1 MDIGKD
7 SRILISRG
15 PVKDS
20 VGWVLS
26 LLLTC
31 LLLVLYPLPA
41 AAERWDALADTV
53 FQNYG
58 RDQGLPHIVPTA
70 LVQDQQGF
78 IWIGTQG
85 GLARW
90 DGYRFRTYRADPEQ
104 PGSLPD
110 DWIQRLFV
118 DKAGHLWVGGSA
130 GGLSRFDGTT
140 DRFIP
145 IPLKPEGQRTH
156 IGALSDDGKGGLW
169 IGTDLGLHHLEGGS
183 GQVRHLTGNEAA
195 TLGLPVGRVLS
206 LLHEETGTL
215 WVGNVQGLSRSD
227 DGGGSFTLLPI
238 PEGTGGVS
246 VLLRDEQGRLWAGTR
261 RGGLYILN
269 PDDSTLRPVNVGNMV
284 GPARGVSSLSL
295 VRPQELWVGLRGGG
309 IWAVDL
315 RTLEMWPIRHDRTLP
330 NSLVHDDVWSLLRD
344 DAGSIWVGTTG
355 GLSYRPFDS
364 GVVSTIFGG
373 TLRPRA
379 PRGSDVSVIH
389 PTRDGRFWL
398 GYLTGGADLIDP
410 VRGLIDT
417 VTPQQDDP
425 EAGLP
430 QDAVFAI
437 AEDAGGRVYFASRR
451 GLYAREPRQTGLRLI
466 TIPGRD
472 RNAAVTALSYE
483 DGILWVGGEDDG
495 IWGVVPGG
503 GEAAGTVV
511 LGQSDG
517 IVLPDPGVMVIRR
530 GQGDDLWVGTRNGLA
545 LINLTSRTATVIPA
559 DPTDPMGL
567 PARYVSCL
575 MFDRQ
580 GRLWVG
586 TFGGGLA
593 MMTGRDAEGRP
604 RFRRLGTADGLPHA
618 NVDSLQMDGSGA
630 IWAGT
635 DDGLAL
641 IDPVAMKVRPV
652 RRADGAPL
660 IDYFVGAGAT
670 SLEGE
675 GLFGAKGGIT
685 VTRPGTLPPWRF
697 RPPVVVTDLRV
708 GGTSLPVAPFN
719 HAITPA
725 PPVIITPEAN
735 SLAVEFAAL
744 DYTSPERN
752 LYAYRLDGYDRDW
765 ITTDASRRL
774 AVYANLSPGTYTLRL
789 RGSNRDGLWTDQ
801 ALALTIRVMPAWYQL
816 LWVRLL
822 ALLAVLSGVA
832 ALVGW
837 RTAYLRQKQVEL
849 EQQVADRTADLRAA
863 NQRLGQLAMTDPLT
877 GCANRRH
884 FMERA
889 TQMIDLA
896 QRDGTPLSL
905 AVLDLDDFKRVNDT
919 FGHPG
924 GDAAL
929 AMAGQILSAHV
940 RGTDLIG
947 RIGGEEFALL
957 MPHMGEAGALPL
969 AERLRLAIEQGEVT
983 MDGKPIRVTASLGL
997 AGLRP
1002 GEDFDG
1008 LYARADYALYAAKQ
1022 AGRNR
1027 VEMAVWP

>member
-1 MDIGKD
+1 M
-7 SRILISRG
+7 ISRG
-15 PVKDS
+15 PVKNCQDS
-20 VGWVLS
+20 GGWFLC
-26 LLLTC
+26 LIFTC
-31 LLLVLYPLPA
+31 LILVLLPLPA

-70 LVQDQQGF
+70 LAQDRQGF

-90 DGYRFRTYRADPEQ
+90 DGYRFRTYRADPAQ

-110 DWIQRLFV
+110 DWVQRLFV

-140 DRFIP
+140 DTFIP
-145 IPLKPEGQRTH
+145 VALKPAGQRTH
-156 IGALSDDGKGGLW
+156 IGALSDDGQGGLW
-169 IGTDLGLHHLEGGS
+169 IGTDEGLHHLDGS
-183 GQVRHLTGNEAA
+183 SNQVRHLTGENA
-195 TLGLPVGRVLS
+195 TKAGLPVGRVLS
-206 LLHEETGTL
+206 LLREDKGTL
-215 WVGNVQGLSRSD
+215 WVGTVKGLARSD
-227 DGGGSFTLLPI
+227 DAGGSFTLLPI
-238 PEGTGGVS
+238 AEGTGGVS
-246 VLLRDEQGRLWAGTR
+246 VLLRDDQGRLWVGTR
-261 RGGLYILN
+261 RGGLFFL
-269 PDDSTLRPVNVGNMV
+269 DTGDSTLRPVDAGPLVGA
-284 GPARGVSSLSL
+284 ARGVSALSL

-315 RTLEMWPIRHDRTLP
+315 RSLEMRPIRHDRTLP

-344 DAGSIWVGTTG
+344 DAGSVWVGTTG

-364 GVVSTIFGG
+364 GIVSTIFGG
-373 TLRPRA
+373 TLRPKA
-379 PRGSDVSVIH
+379 PRGSDVSVIR

-410 VRGLIDT
+410 VKGLIDT
-417 VTPQQDDP
+417 VTPEQDNP

-437 AEDAGGRVYFASRR
+437 AEDADGRVYFASRR
-451 GLYAREPRQTGLRLI
+451 GLYIREPGRSGLRLT

-472 RNAAVTALSYE
+472 RHTAVTTLSFE
-483 DGILWVGGEDDG
+483 EGVLWIGGEDDG

-503 GEAAGTVV
+503 GDGIGTVV
-511 LGQSDG
+511 LGRADG
-517 IVLPDPGVMVIRR
+517 LHLPDPGVTVTRR
-530 GQGDDLWVGTRNGLA
+530 GQGDDLWVGTRNGLV
-545 LINLTSRTATVIPA
+545 LIDLTARTSSLIPA
-559 DPTDPMGL
+559 APTDPMGL
-567 PARYVSCL
+567 PARFVSCL
-575 MFDRQ
+575 LFDRQ

-593 MMTGRDAEGRP
+593 LMTGRDAEGRP

-641 IDPVAMKVRPV
+641 IDPVAMTVRPV

-660 IDYFVGAGAT
+660 VDYFVGAGAT

-697 RPPVVVTDLRV
+697 RPPIVITDLRV
-708 GGTSLPVAPFN
+708 GGTPLPVAPFN
-719 HAITPA
+719 HAVAPA

-752 LYAYRLDGYDRDW
+752 LYAYRLEGYDRDW
-765 ITTDASRRL
+765 IATDSSRRL

-801 ALALTIRVMPAWYQL
+801 ALALTVRVMPAWYQL

-822 ALLAVLSGVA
+822 ALLAGLSAVA
-832 ALVGW
+832 GLVGW

-849 EQQVADRTADLRAA
+849 EQQIADRTADLRSA
-863 NQRLGQLAMTDPLT
+863 NEMLEQLAMTDPLT

-889 TQMIDLA
+889 GHMIDLA
-896 QRDGTPLSL
+896 QRHGTPLSL
-905 AVLDLDDFKRVNDT
+905 AVLDLDDFKRINDT
-919 FGHPG
+919 YGHPG

-929 AMAGQILSAHV
+929 AMAGKLLSDHM

-957 MPHMGEAGALPL
+957 MPHTGMAGAVPL
-969 AERLRLAIEQGEVT
+969 AERLRQAIEHGEVT
-983 MDGKPIRVTASLGL
+983 ADGQAIRVTASLGI
-997 AGLRP
+997 AELRP
-1002 GEDFDG
+1002 EEDFDG

-1022 AGRNR
+1022 GGRNR
-1027 VEMAVWP
+1027 VEQAGGD

>member
-1 MDIGKD
+1 M
-7 SRILISRG
+7 ISRG
-15 PVKDS
+15 PVKNSQDS
-20 VGWVLS
+20 IGWFLS
-26 LLLTC
+26 LLFTYLI
-31 LLLVLYPLPA
+31 LVLSPLPA
-41 AAERWDALADTV
+41 AAERWDGLTDTV

-58 RDQGLPHIVPTA
+58 RDQGMPHIVPTA
-70 LVQDQQGF
+70 LVQDRQGF

-118 DKAGHLWVGGSA
+118 DAQGHLWVGGSA

-140 DRFIP
+140 DTFIP
-145 IPLKPEGQRTH
+145 VPLKPSGQRTH
-156 IGALSDDGKGGLW
+156 IGALCDDGKGGLW
-169 IGTDLGLHHLEGGS
+169 VGTDVGLHHLDADS
-183 GQVRHLTGNEAA
+183 GQVRHLTDDMAA
-195 TLGLPVGRVLS
+195 KAGLPAGRVLS
-206 LLHEETGTL
+206 LLHEDTGSL
-215 WVGNVQGLSRSD
+215 WVGTVQGLARSD
-227 DGGGSFTLLPI
+227 DGGGTYSLLPI
-238 PEGTGGVS
+238 PAGTGGVS
-246 VLLRDEQGRLWAGTR
+246 VLLRDGQGRLWAGTR
-261 RGGLYILN
+261 RGGLYLLN
-269 PDDSTLRPVNVGNMV
+269 PGDNTLRPVETGSLVGQ
-284 GPARGVSSLSL
+284 ARGVSSLSL

-373 TLRPRA
+373 TMRPQA
-379 PRGSDVSVIH
+379 PRGSDVSVIR
-389 PTRDGRFWL
+389 PTQDGRFWL

-410 VRGLIDT
+410 VKGLIET
-417 VTPQQDDP
+417 IVPEQDNP
-425 EAGLP
+425 ETGLP
-430 QDAVFAI
+430 QDAMFAI
-437 AEDAGGRVYFASRR
+437 AEDAEGRVYFATRR
-451 GLYAREPRQTGLRLI
+451 GLYVRDKGATGLRRVQI
-466 TIPGRD
+466 QGRD
-472 RNAAVTALSYE
+472 RHAAVTTLSFE
-483 DGILWVGGEDDG
+483 GGVMWIGGEDDG
-495 IWGVVPGG
+495 IWGIVPGKG
-503 GEAAGTVV
+503 DTAGTVV
-511 LGQSDG
+511 LGRSDG
-517 IVLPDPGVMVIRR
+517 LQLPDPGVMVVRR
-530 GQGDDLWVGTRNGLA
+530 GQGNDLWIGTRNGLV
-545 LINLTSRTATVIPA
+545 LVNLATRTASVTTA
-559 DPTDPMGL
+559 APTDPGGL

-575 MFDRQ
+575 LFDRQ

-593 MMTGRDAEGRP
+593 MMTGRDADGQP
-604 RFRRLGTADGLPHA
+604 RFRRLSTADGLPHA
-618 NVDSLQMDGSGA
+618 NVDSLQMDGAGM

-641 IDPVAMKVRPV
+641 VDPVAMIVRPV

-660 IDYFVGAGAT
+660 VDYFVGAGAT

-697 RPPVVVTDLRV
+697 RPPIVVTDLRV
-708 GGTSLPVAPFN
+708 GGTPLPVAPFN
-719 HAITPA
+719 HAQTPA

-765 ITTDASRRL
+765 IATDASRRL
-774 AVYANLSPGTYTLRL
+774 AVYANLSPGNYTLHL

-801 ALALTIRVMPAWYQL
+801 ALALTIRVLPAWYQL

-822 ALLAVLSGVA
+822 ALLALLAGVA
-832 ALVGW
+832 GLVGW
-837 RTAYLRQKQVEL
+837 RTAYLRQKQAEL
-849 EQQVADRTADLRAA
+849 EQQIADRTADLRSA
-863 NQRLGQLAMTDPLT
+863 NERLEQLAMTDPLT

-884 FMERA
+884 FMESA
-889 TQMIDLA
+889 TQLIGMA
-896 QRDGTPLSL
+896 QRNGIALSL

-929 AMAGQILSAHV
+929 AMTGQILSGNV
-940 RGTDLIG
+940 RRTDLIG

-957 MPHMGEAGALPL
+957 MPHTGIASAEPL
-969 AERLRLAIEQGEVT
+969 AEHLRQAIEQGKVT
-983 MDGKPIRVTASLGL
+983 TDGQIIRVTASLGL
-997 AGLRP
+997 AELRP
-1002 GEDFDG
+1002 GEDLDG

-1022 AGRNR
+1022 GGRNR
-1027 VEMAVWP
+1027 VERAGGD